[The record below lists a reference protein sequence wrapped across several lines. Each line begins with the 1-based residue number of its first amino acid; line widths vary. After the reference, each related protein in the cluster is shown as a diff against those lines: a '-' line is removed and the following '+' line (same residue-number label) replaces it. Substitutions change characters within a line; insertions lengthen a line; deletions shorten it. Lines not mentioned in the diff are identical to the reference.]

1 MRIGTSLSGMD
12 LTALNNLY
20 KAQTKL
26 SQSSQRLSTMHRI
39 NSGADDPAGLI
50 AVEQMLSE
58 LTSIRAANDSAA
70 RAAGMIHV
78 ADSGMSQVSGLLNT
92 IRGNVMDVAGGN
104 LSDAEVKAKQIE
116 IDAALEAV
124 DRLGNYT
131 SFGGRKLLDGSA
143 GLNVSQVDAAQVT
156 NIDVHYNAGGG
167 EQTPDIQVVSAAT
180 SAALTH
186 TSDTGS
192 LTEDTTLVITGN
204 EGTVSLEFSAGA
216 TLADVAQAVNS
227 TTDGSGVTA
236 SVDGNE
242 LTFTSTDVGSAADV
256 SVEAAAGTFDAGSGH
271 ATGADV
277 VARVDGV
284 EVTGEGNEIEIG
296 TGTLT
301 ADIEFAQG
309 FSGQVDPITISG
321 GAMTFNF
328 SPDLGKP
335 TMLALPNISA
345 AALGGSAGR
354 LSDLSTGGSASL
366 SSGNLSGAIDI
377 LDTARNQVLGSR
389 ARAGAFEKY
398 TIEST
403 QAVLDGMEEN
413 ISSAMSNIFD
423 TDVAAETSR
432 LVQAQILTDAATSTL
447 MIVGRQRGMVGALLG
462 F

>member
-20 KAQTKL
+20 KAQTAL
-26 SQSSQRLSTMHRI
+26 NQSSRRLSTMRRI
-39 NSGADDPAGLI
+39 NSAADDPAGLI

-78 ADSGMSQVSGLLNT
+78 ADSGMSQVSGLLNS

-131 SFGGRKLLDGSA
+131 SFSGRKLLDGSA
-143 GLNVSQVDAAQVT
+143 GLNVSQTNAAQVT

-167 EQTPDIQVVSAAT
+167 EQTPDIEVVSAAT

-186 TSDTGS
+186 TSSTGA
-192 LTEDTTLVITGN
+192 LTEDTTLVVSGN
-204 EGTVSLEFSAGA
+204 QGMVALDFSTGA
-216 TLADVAQAVNS
+216 TLDDVAQAVNS
-227 TTDGSGVTA
+227 TSAESGVTA

-242 LTFTSTDVGSAADV
+242 LTFTSIDVGSAAAV
-256 SVEAAAGTFDAGSGH
+256 SVEAVAGAFDLGASHASG
-271 ATGADV
+271 TDV

-284 EVTGEGNEIEIG
+284 EITGQGNEIEIN
-296 TGTLT
+296 TPTLK
-301 ADIEFAQG
+301 ADVEFAQG
-309 FSGQVDPITISG
+309 FTGQVDPITISG

-328 SPDLGKP
+328 SPDLGRP

-345 AALGGSAGR
+345 TALGGSAGR
-354 LSDLSTGGSASL
+354 LSDLASGGSASL
-366 SSGNLSGAIDI
+366 TSGNLAGAIDI
-377 LDTARNQVLGSR
+377 LDTARDQVLEAR

-398 TIEST
+398 TIESS
-403 QAVLDGMEEN
+403 QFVLDGMEEN
-413 ISSAMSNIFD
+413 ISSAMSSIFD
-423 TDVAAETSR
+423 TDVAAEMSR
-432 LVQAQILTDAATSTL
+432 LIQAQILTDAATSTL

>member
-20 KAQTKL
+20 KARTAL
-26 SQSSQRLSTMHRI
+26 NQSSRRLSTMHRI

-50 AVEQMLSE
+50 TVEQMLSD

-70 RAAGMIHV
+70 RASGMIRV

-104 LSDAEVKAKQIE
+104 LSDAEIKAKQIE

-143 GLNVSQVDAAQVT
+143 GLNVSRTNSAQVT

-167 EQTPDIQVVSAAT
+167 EQTPDIEVLSAAG
-180 SAALTH
+180 SAELTH
-186 TSDTGS
+186 TSATGA
-192 LTEDTTLVITGN
+192 LTEDTTLLVTGN
-204 EGTVSLEFSAGA
+204 QGTVSLDFSTGA
-216 TLADVAQAVNS
+216 TLDDLAQAVNATS
-227 TTDGSGVTA
+227 DESGVTA

-242 LTFTSTDVGSAADV
+242 LTFSSTDVGSAAAV
-256 SVEAAAGTFDAGSGH
+256 SVEVAAGTFDVGSGY
-271 ATGADV
+271 AAGADV

-284 EVTGEGNEIEIG
+284 EITGQGNKIEIN
-296 TGTLT
+296 TATLK
-301 ADIEFAQG
+301 ADVEFAEG
-309 FSGQVDPITISG
+309 FTGPVDPITISG

-328 SPDLGKP
+328 SPDLDKP
-335 TMLALPNISA
+335 SMLALPNISA
-345 AALGGSAGR
+345 TALGGSAGR
-354 LSDLSTGGSASL
+354 LGDLASGGSASL
-366 SSGNLSGAIDI
+366 ASGNLSAAMHT
-377 LDTARNQVLGSR
+377 LDTARDQVLEAR

-398 TIEST
+398 TVEAS
-403 QAVLDGMEEN
+403 QSVLDAMDEN
-413 ISSAMSNIFD
+413 ISSAVSNIFD

-432 LVQAQILTDAATSTL
+432 LVQAQILADAATSTL